1 MYSYLFVVKKL
12 TQNKCYPL
20 SLSKVV
26 SVVTLGYLCRY
37 SRLPLSL
44 TEIDS
49 LQVDDNQRGMNS
61 VWLRFVL
68 WTNLDKP
75 NGISLPISA

>member
-26 SVVTLGYLCRY
+26 SVVTLGCFCRY

-44 TEIDS
+44 TEIDF
-49 LQVDDNQRGMNS
+49 LQVGDNQRGMS
-61 VWLRFVL
+61 SCAAIC
-68 WTNLDKP
+68 TMDKS
-75 NGISLPISA
+75 GQT

>member
-61 VWLRFVL
+61 CAAIVL